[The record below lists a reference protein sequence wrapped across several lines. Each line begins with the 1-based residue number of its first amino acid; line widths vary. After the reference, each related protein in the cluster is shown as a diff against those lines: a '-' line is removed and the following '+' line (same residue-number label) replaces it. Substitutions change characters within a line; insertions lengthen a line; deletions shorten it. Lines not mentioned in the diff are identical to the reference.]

1 MSSALNRLIDDD
13 KHESVLGGYWVF
25 IRRALWVLAPIL
37 LISAGV
43 AMEVP
48 TIWIA
53 IIVGLSLGPLVT
65 LERKFIEWDLL
76 RRDRERNKTSAMSAD
91 NKKQGK
97 A

>member
-76 RRDRERNKTSAMSAD
+76 RRDGERNKTSAMSGD

>member
-76 RRDRERNKTSAMSAD
+76 RRDRERNKTSAMSAE

>member
-1 MSSALNRLIDDD
+1 
-13 KHESVLGGYWVF
+13 
-25 IRRALWVLAPIL
+25 
-37 LISAGV
+37 
-43 AMEVP
+43 MEVP

>member
-43 AMEVP
+43 AMEVSA
-48 TIWIA
+48 IWIA

-65 LERKFIEWDLL
+65 LERKFIEWELL
-76 RRDRERNKTSAMSAD
+76 RRDGERNKTSAMSAE